1 MQECFNWFYQFIA
14 NHISWL
20 FSMMIVPNVSIGALL
35 VILGISCLVIS
46 NLILIAKR

>member
-14 NHISWL
+14 NHIAWL
-20 FSMMIVPNVSIGALL
+20 FNMQIVPNVSLGALI

-46 NLILIAKR
+46 NLMLIAKR